1 VPRSWKSFNVLSLI
15 LLPAT
20 LFFLLGSHIR
30 RQLFRYELLKSTKIE
45 VPVIV
50 VGNIT
55 VGGTG
60 KTPTVI
66 ALANALKAYGYIPG
80 IISRGYRGDGQ
91 EQEVLANSVP
101 SQVGDEPILI
111 SKKTLSPVWVG
122 PSRIKAARHLLTRY
136 PNVNVIISDDGLQH
150 YALKRDIEVIVIDGS
165 RKFGNGFLLPSGP
178 LRESKK
184 RIHECDLAVI
194 NGSERLDLSIPTIN
208 MTLVGEIFH
217 NLSNPDRTCNVS
229 DLCRRE
235 VAAIAGIGNPE
246 RFFLHLE
253 SLGLK
258 PKTHSFPDHHEYSI
272 SDITSIEQD
281 IILMTEKDA
290 VKCPIASGKECW
302 FLPVHAEFNA
312 DLITNI
318 IEKLKTYRG

>member
-1 VPRSWKSFNVLSLI
+1 M
-15 LLPAT
+15 
-20 LFFLLGSHIR
+20 
-30 RQLFRYELLKSTKIE
+30 
-45 VPVIV
+45 
-50 VGNIT
+50 

-66 ALANALKAYGYIPG
+66 AIANALKAYGYTPG

-122 PSRIKAARHLLTRY
+122 PSRIKAAQHLLTKY
-136 PNVNVIISDDGLQH
+136 PNVNVLISDDGLQH

-165 RKFGNGFLLPSGP
+165 RKFGNGLPLPSGP
-178 LRESKK
+178 LREYKK
-184 RIHECDLAVI
+184 RIHECDFAVI
-194 NGSERLDLSIPTIN
+194 NGSEKLDLSIPTIN

-217 NLSNPDRTCNVS
+217 NLSNPGHTCNVNELWGR
-229 DLCRRE
+229 D

-258 PKTHSFPDHHEYSI
+258 PKTHSFPDHHGYTI

-281 IILMTEKDA
+281 VILMTEKDA
-290 VKCPIASGKECW
+290 VKCPIVSGKECW
-302 FLPVHAEFNA
+302 FLPVHAEFDGN
-312 DLITNI
+312 LITKI
-318 IEKLKTYRG
+318 IEKIKTYRG